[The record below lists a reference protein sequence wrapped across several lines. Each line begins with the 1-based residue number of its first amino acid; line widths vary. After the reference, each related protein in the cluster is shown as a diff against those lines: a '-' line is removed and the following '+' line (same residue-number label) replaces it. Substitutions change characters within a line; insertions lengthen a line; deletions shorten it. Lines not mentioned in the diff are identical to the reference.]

1 MGWRRFLPKLL
12 ILHQEQSLP
21 IAQPFSQPEAALCGA
36 SGEKVNGPPRWALG
50 KEEILQSFLKAV

>member
-1 MGWRRFLPKLL
+1 MGWRHFLPKYS
-12 ILHQEQSLP
+12 ILYSGEAGPVPSLP
-21 IAQPFSQPEAALCGA
+21 ASTEAALCGA